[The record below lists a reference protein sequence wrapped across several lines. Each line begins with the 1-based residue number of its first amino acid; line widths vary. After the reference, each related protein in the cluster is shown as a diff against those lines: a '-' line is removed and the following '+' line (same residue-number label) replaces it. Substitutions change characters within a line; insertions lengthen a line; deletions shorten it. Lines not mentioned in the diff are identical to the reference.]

1 MIEVMEQLAKDLE
14 KEMMKNIKE
23 TKQLKESIELLQQMV
38 DIQREII
45 DTQRGTIDV
54 QERTIN
60 IQERI
65 ILAVWDDANA
75 HLKGVRT

>member
-1 MIEVMEQLAKDLE
+1 MIEAMEQLAKDLE

-23 TKQLKESIELLQQMV
+23 TKQLKEMLKLMQQMV
-38 DIQREII
+38 DTQREII

-54 QERTIN
+54 QERIIN
-60 IQERI
+60 TQERI